1 MKISKTNITC
11 PKPLKCYQKG
21 TYHYKKD
28 CKIKKSPTRISIGHT
43 HGMLHDQFEYIILQI
58 NTKELSSI
66 FFIIELP
73 HRGLLLLLRNQVF
86 FIVKYIKVT

>member
-43 HGMLHDQFEYIILQI
+43 HGMLHDEYITLQI

-73 HRGLLLLLRNQVF
+73 HRGFTTCCAIKF
-86 FIVKYIKVT
+86 FIVKYSKVT

>member
-58 NTKELSSI
+58 NTKEFSSI
-66 FFIIELP
+66 FYIIELP
-73 HRGLLLLLRNQVF
+73 HRGF
-86 FIVKYIKVT
+86 TTC